1 MVVSEPLASMLR
13 LRLRHARAELNR
25 LLFATGMDLDEADNL
40 MDRLYLLY
48 VLALLFVW
56 ACLSWSALRSQLAQA
71 LLPLGVEGAS
81 LVLAALPL
89 FSLAYLS
96 FASIRSLCVA
106 PWTLC
111 LADLLM
117 FSGCAAA
124 TRGLLLI
131 ELAMS
136 VLRASLAGAAL
147 ALLVSSSIR
156 EAPVAV
162 CCLFLALLMSASSL
176 LSWALGLMRLEG
188 GGEVAAPLGKILV
201 PMLLVWTI
209 SLLPLLLHQALSS
222 LLPAVAVVLL
232 ALLPLLALWCVRLS
246 GRTCL
251 PFLAEESLVQV
262 DRRAL
267 LAMATTLPQSYARLR
282 RQRRNERRGPIGSI
296 SIPSGPLA
304 LLAHGALSLLRH
316 YESLPG
322 LVAWV
327 GIMVPAGLPMLGGR
341 ASATLLLPWIAACSL
356 RSLDARV
363 IGGCFLDAQELRALR
378 CPLPFG
384 TLALLFF
391 SSLPALAL
399 SFALS
404 VLSWALMGL
413 VAEVDFLSLAL
424 LLLID
429 LLALLSCGLSAVRL
443 PITGWRLG
451 FELSLL
457 LLLGLLSLPAA
468 PSSSLIACR
477 VGLALVFLTVLC
489 ARFGRECG

>member
-1 MVVSEPLASMLR
+1 MLR

-56 ACLSWSALRSQLAQA
+56 ACLSWSALRSQLAQT

-267 LAMATTLPQSYARLR
+267 LA
-282 RQRRNERRGPIGSI
+282 
-296 SIPSGPLA
+296 
-304 LLAHGALSLLRH
+304 HGALSLLRH

-457 LLLGLLSLPAA
+457 LLLGLLSLPAVLG
-468 PSSSLIACR
+468 SSLIACR